1 MRELAIVILNYN
13 GKQHLAT
20 FLPSV
25 VKHTEEHAIVVIDNG
40 SNDDSLSFLASEFPM
55 VEQIRLNQNWG
66 FAKGYNEGLMQLKG
80 RFQYYLLLNSDVE
93 VTAGYLS
100 PMLERLKS
108 ENIAAVQPKILS
120 YLEPTKF
127 EHAGAS
133 GGFLD
138 RNGFPF
144 CRGRIFSECEVDHGQ
159 YDEAVPVFWASGACL
174 MVKSEVFH
182 EMDGFD
188 PHFFAHMEEIDLCWR
203 MQHTGYQ
210 IWVETASKVYHL
222 GGGTLAYDSPR
233 KTYLNFRNNL
243 FMLVKNQRGFWPG
256 RLFIRMAWDGI
267 AAWQFLAKG
276 RISLFYLV
284 FKAHMALYSALPRLL
299 KQRQK
304 GVSTGIQGRKN
315 INLIVQFFLLRKKSF
330 QDLKL

>member
-1 MRELAIVILNYN
+1 MKELAIVILNYN
-13 GKQHLAT
+13 GKEHLST
-20 FLPSV
+20 FLPSIIEHSMG
-25 VKHTEEHAIVVIDNG
+25 HTIVVVDNG
-40 SNDDSLSFLASEFPM
+40 SGDGSFGFLESNFPQ
-55 VEQIRLNQNWG
+55 VERIALGQNWG
-66 FAKGYNEGLMQLKG
+66 FARGYNEGLNELRGK
-80 RFQYYLLLNSDVE
+80 FKHYLLLNSDVK

-120 YLEPTKF
+120 YHEPTKF

-144 CRGRIFSECEVDHGQ
+144 CRGRIFSECEIDKGQ

-174 MVKSEVFH
+174 MVKSGVFH
-182 EMDGFD
+182 QMDGFD
-188 PHFFAHMEEIDLCWR
+188 PFFFAHMEEIDLCWR
-203 MQHTGYQ
+203 MQHAGFQ
-210 IWVETASKVYHL
+210 VWVEPKSKVYHL
-222 GGGTLAYDSPR
+222 GGGTLGYESPR

-256 RLFIRMAWDGI
+256 RLFVRMAWDGI
-267 AAWQFLAKG
+267 AAWQFLFKG
-276 RISLFYLV
+276 RVGLFYQV
-284 FKAHMALYSALPRLL
+284 FRAHMALYVSLPRLL
-299 KQRQK
+299 KQRRK
-304 GVSTGIQGRKN
+304 RVSSLIQGRCN
-315 INLIVQFFLLRKKSF
+315 INLVLQFFLLKKKTF

>member
-66 FAKGYNEGLMQLKG
+66 FAKGYNEGLIQLKG

-203 MQHTGYQ
+203 MQHAGYQ
-210 IWVETASKVYHL
+210 IWVEPASKVYHL

-276 RISLFYLV
+276 RISLFYQV

-304 GVSTGIQGRKN
+304 GVSTDIQGRKN

>member
-1 MRELAIVILNYN
+1 MSELAIVILNYN

-25 VKHTEEHAIVVIDNG
+25 VKHAEEHAIVVIDNG
-40 SNDDSLSFLASEFPM
+40 SKDDSLSFLESDFPM

-66 FAKGYNEGLMQLKG
+66 FAKGYNEGLIQLKG

-93 VTAGYLS
+93 VIAGYLS

-203 MQHTGYQ
+203 IQHAGYQ
-210 IWVETASKVYHL
+210 IWVEPASKVYHL

-276 RISLFYLV
+276 RISLFYQV

-304 GVSTGIQGRKN
+304 GVSTDIQGRKN

>member
-1 MRELAIVILNYN
+1 MKELAIVILNFN
-13 GKQHLAT
+13 GREHLST

-25 VKHTEEHAIVVIDNG
+25 IEHSENHAVVVVDNG
-40 SNDDSLSFLASEFPM
+40 STDDSLTFLESEFPG

-66 FAKGYNEGLMQLKG
+66 FAQGYNEGLNKLRG
-80 RFQYYLLLNSDVE
+80 RFQHYLLLNSDVK

-120 YLEPTKF
+120 YLEPAKF

-144 CRGRIFSECEVDHGQ
+144 CRGRIFSDCEVDQGQ
-159 YDEAVPVFWASGACL
+159 YDKAVPVFWASGACL

-182 EMDGFD
+182 QMDGFD
-188 PHFFAHMEEIDLCWR
+188 PFFFAHMEEIDLCWR
-203 MQHTGYQ
+203 MQHAGHQ
-210 IWVETASKVYHL
+210 IWVEPKSKVYHL
-222 GGGTLAYDSPR
+222 GGGTLGYESPR

-243 FMLVKNQRGFWPG
+243 FMLVKNQGGFWPG
-256 RLFIRMAWDGI
+256 RLFVRMAWDGI
-267 AAWQFLAKG
+267 AAWQFLLKG
-276 RISLFYLV
+276 RASLFYQV
-284 FKAHMALYSALPRLL
+284 FKAHMALYYALPRLL
-299 KQRQK
+299 KQRRNS
-304 GVSTGIQGRKN
+304 VSSSIHGRPN
-315 INLIVQFFLLRKKSF
+315 INLIVQFFLLKKKTF
-330 QDLKL
+330 QELP

>member
-80 RFQYYLLLNSDVE
+80 RFQYYLLMNSDVE

-120 YLEPTKF
+120 YL
-127 EHAGAS
+127 
-133 GGFLD
+133 
-138 RNGFPF
+138 
-144 CRGRIFSECEVDHGQ
+144 
-159 YDEAVPVFWASGACL
+159 
-174 MVKSEVFH
+174 
-182 EMDGFD
+182 
-188 PHFFAHMEEIDLCWR
+188 
-203 MQHTGYQ
+203 
-210 IWVETASKVYHL
+210 
-222 GGGTLAYDSPR
+222 
-233 KTYLNFRNNL
+233 
-243 FMLVKNQRGFWPG
+243 
-256 RLFIRMAWDGI
+256 
-267 AAWQFLAKG
+267 
-276 RISLFYLV
+276 
-284 FKAHMALYSALPRLL
+284 
-299 KQRQK
+299 
-304 GVSTGIQGRKN
+304 
-315 INLIVQFFLLRKKSF
+315 
-330 QDLKL
+330 

>member
-1 MRELAIVILNYN
+1 MKELAIVILNFN
-13 GKQHLAT
+13 GREHLST

-25 VKHTEEHAIVVIDNG
+25 IEHSENHAVVVVDNG
-40 SNDDSLSFLASEFPM
+40 STDDSLTFLESEFPG

-66 FAKGYNEGLMQLKG
+66 FAQGYNEGLNKLRG
-80 RFQYYLLLNSDVE
+80 RFQHYLLLNSDVQ

-120 YLEPTKF
+120 YLEPAKF

-144 CRGRIFSECEVDHGQ
+144 CRGRIFSDCEVDQGQ
-159 YDEAVPVFWASGACL
+159 YDKAVPVFWASGACL

-182 EMDGFD
+182 QMDGFD
-188 PHFFAHMEEIDLCWR
+188 PFFFAHMEEIDLCWR
-203 MQHTGYQ
+203 MQHAGHQ
-210 IWVETASKVYHL
+210 IWVEPKSKVYHL
-222 GGGTLAYDSPR
+222 GGGTLGYESPR

-243 FMLVKNQRGFWPG
+243 FMLVKNQGGFWPG
-256 RLFIRMAWDGI
+256 RLFVRMAWDGI
-267 AAWQFLAKG
+267 AAWQFLLKG
-276 RISLFYLV
+276 RASLFYQV
-284 FKAHMALYSALPRLL
+284 FKAHMALYYALPRLL
-299 KQRQK
+299 KQRRNS
-304 GVSTGIQGRKN
+304 VSSPIHGRSN
-315 INLIVQFFLLRKKSF
+315 INLIVQFFLLKKNTF
-330 QDLKL
+330 QELP

>member
-1 MRELAIVILNYN
+1 MKELAIVILNFN
-13 GKQHLAT
+13 GREHLST

-25 VKHTEEHAIVVIDNG
+25 IEHSENHAVVVVDNG
-40 SNDDSLSFLASEFPM
+40 STDDSLTFLESEFPR

-66 FAKGYNEGLMQLKG
+66 FAKGYNEGLNKLRG
-80 RFQYYLLLNSDVE
+80 RFQHYLLLNSDVK

-120 YLEPTKF
+120 YLEPAKF

-144 CRGRIFSECEVDHGQ
+144 CRGRIFSDCEVDQGQ

-182 EMDGFD
+182 QMDGFD
-188 PHFFAHMEEIDLCWR
+188 PFFFAHMEEIDLCWR
-203 MQHTGYQ
+203 MQHAGHQ
-210 IWVETASKVYHL
+210 IWVEPKSKIYHL
-222 GGGTLAYDSPR
+222 GGGTLGYESPR

-243 FMLVKNQRGFWPG
+243 FMLVKNQGGFWPG
-256 RLFIRMAWDGI
+256 RLFVRMAWDGI
-267 AAWQFLAKG
+267 AAWQFLLKG
-276 RISLFYLV
+276 RANLFYQV
-284 FKAHMALYSALPRLL
+284 FKAHMALYYALPRLL
-299 KQRQK
+299 KQRRNS
-304 GVSTGIQGRKN
+304 VSSSIHGRPN
-315 INLIVQFFLLRKKSF
+315 INLIVQFFLLKKKTF
-330 QDLKL
+330 QELP

>member
-1 MRELAIVILNYN
+1 MKELAIVILNFN
-13 GKQHLAT
+13 GREHLST

-25 VKHTEEHAIVVIDNG
+25 IEHSENHAVVVVDNG
-40 SNDDSLSFLASEFPM
+40 STDDSLTFLESEFPR

-66 FAKGYNEGLMQLKG
+66 FAKGYNEGLNKLRG
-80 RFQYYLLLNSDVE
+80 RFQHYLLLNSDVK

-120 YLEPTKF
+120 YLEPAKF

-144 CRGRIFSECEVDHGQ
+144 CRGRIFSECEVDQGQ

-182 EMDGFD
+182 QMDGFD
-188 PHFFAHMEEIDLCWR
+188 PFFFAHMEEIDLCWR
-203 MQHTGYQ
+203 MQHAGHQ
-210 IWVETASKVYHL
+210 IWVEPNSKVYHL

-256 RLFIRMAWDGI
+256 RLFVRMSWDGI

-276 RISLFYLV
+276 RISLFYQV
-284 FKAHMALYSALPRLL
+284 FKAHMALYYALPRLL
-299 KQRQK
+299 RQRPK
-304 GVSTGIQGRKN
+304 VVSTRIQGRKN

>member
-1 MRELAIVILNYN
+1 MKELAIVILNFN
-13 GKQHLAT
+13 GREHLST

-25 VKHTEEHAIVVIDNG
+25 IEHSENHAVVVVDNG
-40 SNDDSLSFLASEFPM
+40 STDDSLTFLESEFPR

-66 FAKGYNEGLMQLKG
+66 FAKGYNEGLNKLRG
-80 RFQYYLLLNSDVE
+80 RFQHYLLLNSDVQ

-120 YLEPTKF
+120 YLEPAKF

-144 CRGRIFSECEVDHGQ
+144 CRGRIFSECEVDQGQ

-182 EMDGFD
+182 QMDGFD
-188 PHFFAHMEEIDLCWR
+188 PFFFAHMEEIDLCWR
-203 MQHTGYQ
+203 MQHAGHQ
-210 IWVETASKVYHL
+210 IWVEPKSKVYHL
-222 GGGTLAYDSPR
+222 GGGTLGYESPR

-243 FMLVKNQRGFWPG
+243 FMLVKNQGGFWPG
-256 RLFIRMAWDGI
+256 RLFVRMAWDGI
-267 AAWQFLAKG
+267 AAWQFLLKG
-276 RISLFYLV
+276 RASLFYQV
-284 FKAHMALYSALPRLL
+284 FKAHMALYYALPRLL
-299 KQRQK
+299 KQRRSS
-304 GVSTGIQGRKN
+304 VSSSIHGRPN
-315 INLIVQFFLLRKKSF
+315 INLIVQFFLLKKKTF
-330 QDLKL
+330 QELP